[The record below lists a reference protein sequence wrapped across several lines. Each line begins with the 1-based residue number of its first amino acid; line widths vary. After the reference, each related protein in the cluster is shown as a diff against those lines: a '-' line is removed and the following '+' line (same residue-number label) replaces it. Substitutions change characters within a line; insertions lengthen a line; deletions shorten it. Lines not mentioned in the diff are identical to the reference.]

1 MAEIEKTLVHVSG
14 PCRYPEER
22 RAAGEIAEALEK
34 GGFQVYLP
42 SRDGI
47 DSCFPVVAGD
57 RGVGEWAIP
66 GAVRARFAL
75 EMFQV
80 LERCDCLVF
89 NMNGRVPDEGG
100 LFEAAGAFC
109 AGKPL
114 VIYKRDHRSVFYGKD
129 NSMITGLTADFSTV
143 GDTGG
148 IFSELAGL
156 IRDAGPASG
165 GYVAPP
171 HVRRV
176 VRQGERVWRLMS
188 DARYLEAG
196 DVERIRLLSAEIVEP

>member
-1 MAEIEKTLVHVSG
+1 MKETEKTLVHVSG

-22 RAAGEIAEALEK
+22 RVAGEIAEALEK

-47 DSCFPVVAGD
+47 DSCLPVVAGD
-57 RGVGEWAIP
+57 WGVGERAIP
-66 GAVRARFAL
+66 GAARARFAL

-80 LERCDCLVF
+80 LERCDCMVF

-114 VIYKRDHRSVFYGKD
+114 VIYKRDHRSVFCGKD
-129 NSMITGLTADFSTV
+129 NSMITGLTVDFSTV
-143 GDTGG
+143 EE
-148 IFSELAGL
+148 IRLICSELAGL
-156 IRDAGPASG
+156 IRDVGPASG

-171 HVRRV
+171 SVRRV
-176 VRQGERVWRLMS
+176 VQQGEGIWRLLR
-188 DARYLEAG
+188 DATYLKAG
-196 DVERIRLLSAEIVEP
+196 DGERIRLLSELVEP

>member
-1 MAEIEKTLVHVSG
+1 MTETAKTLVHVSG

-22 RAAGEIAEALEK
+22 RAEGEIAEALEK

-47 DSCFPVVAGD
+47 DSCFPVVARD
-57 RGVGEWAIP
+57 RGVGEEAIS
-66 GAVRARFAL
+66 GVVRAIFAL

-114 VIYKRDHRSVFYGKD
+114 IIYKRDHRSVFCGKD
-129 NSMITGLTADFSTV
+129 NSMIIGLTADYSTV
-143 GDTGG
+143 SEIKG
-148 IFSELAGL
+148 ICNELARA

-171 HVRRV
+171 SVRRV
-176 VRQGERVWRLMS
+176 VQQGEGVWRLLR

-196 DVERIRLLSAEIVEP
+196 DGERIRVLNEMIEP

>member
-1 MAEIEKTLVHVSG
+1 MTETARTLVHVSG

-22 RAAGEIAEALEK
+22 RAAGEIAEALEN
-34 GGFQVYLP
+34 GGFRVYLP

-47 DSCFPVVAGD
+47 DSHLPVLSGN
-57 RGVGEWAIP
+57 RGVGEGAIS
-66 GAVRARFAL
+66 GVVRARFAL

-114 VIYKRDHRSVFYGKD
+114 VIYKRDHRSVFCGKD
-129 NSMITGLTADFSTV
+129 NSMIIGLTAGFSTV
-143 GDTGG
+143 RDIGG
-148 IFSELAGL
+148 ICSELAGL
-156 IRDAGPASG
+156 IRAAGPASG

-171 HVRRV
+171 SVRRV
-176 VRQGERVWRLMS
+176 VGQGEVVWRLLH
-188 DARYLEAG
+188 DARYQEAG
-196 DVERIRLLSAEIVEP
+196 DGERIRLLGTEMVEP